1 MSDASGAAMPS
12 GGIPETA
19 GIANPPA
26 IILIEP
32 QLGDN
37 IGKAARAMLNCGLV
51 DLRLVRPRD
60 GWPNE
65 RATANASGADIVIDN
80 AKVFERDEDAIAD
93 LNRVYVT
100 TARTRDAIKPVFT
113 PRGLAPELRTVVGK
127 GEKVGVLFG
136 PERTGVRNEH
146 IAMADA
152 VVTVPL
158 NPGFTS
164 LNLAQAV
171 LLIGYEWWQAGVE
184 VPDYQLMMADT
195 FPATKQDMERLFE
208 HLEHELDESG
218 FFRVAEK
225 RPGMARNIR
234 NIFNRSNLTHQ
245 EVQTLRGMIVAMRGG
260 KHKPES

>member
-1 MSDASGAAMPS
+1 MSDTPIAAR
-12 GGIPETA
+12 PETA
-19 GIANPPA
+19 GVVNPPV

-80 AKVFERDEDAIAD
+80 AKVFDCEEDALAD
-93 LNRVYVT
+93 LNRIYVT
-100 TARTRDAIKPVFT
+100 TARTRDAVKPVFT
-113 PRGLAPELRTVVGK
+113 PRGLGPEMRANIGK
-127 GEKVGVLFG
+127 GEKIGVMFG

-171 LLIGYEWWQAGVE
+171 LLIGYEWWQAGVD
-184 VPDYQLMMADT
+184 VPDYQMMMNDS
-195 FPATKQDMERLFE
+195 FPATHDEVERMFV
-208 HLEHELDESG
+208 HLEHELDEAG
-218 FFRVAEK
+218 FFRVEAK
-225 RPGMARNIR
+225 RPAMERNIR
-234 NIFNRSNLTHQ
+234 NIFNRIGLTHQ
-245 EVQTLRGMIVAMRGG
+245 EVQTIRGMIVAMRGG
-260 KHKPES
+260 KYKPKPKI

>member
-1 MSDASGAAMPS
+1 MSDARGAA
-12 GGIPETA
+12 IPETG
-19 GIANPPA
+19 GIANPPV

-65 RATANASGADIVIDN
+65 RATANAAGADIVIDN
-80 AKVFERDEDAIAD
+80 AKVFERDEDAVAD

-113 PRGLAPELRTVVGK
+113 PKGLAPELRSVVAK

-171 LLIGYEWWQAGVE
+171 LLIGYEWWQAGVG
-184 VPDYQLMMADT
+184 VPDYQMLMNDT
-195 FPATKQDMERLFE
+195 FPATKEDLERLFV
-208 HLEHELDESG
+208 HLEHELYESG
-218 FFRVAEK
+218 FYRVEAK
-225 RPGMARNIR
+225 RPNMARNIR

-260 KHKPES
+260 KYKPQD

>member
-1 MSDASGAAMPS
+1 MSDAIGAAR
-12 GGIPETA
+12 PET
-19 GIANPPA
+19 GGVANPPV

-32 QLGDN
+32 QLGEN

-65 RATANASGADIVIDN
+65 RATANAAGADIVIDN
-80 AKVFERDEDAIAD
+80 AKVFESDEEAVAD
-93 LNRVYVT
+93 LNRLYIT

-113 PRGLAPELRTVVGK
+113 PKGLAPELRSVVAK
-127 GEKVGVLFG
+127 GEKVGVMFG

-146 IAMADA
+146 IAMGDA

-171 LLIGYEWWQAGVE
+171 LLIGYEWWQAGVD
-184 VPDYQLMMADT
+184 VPDYQMLMNDT
-195 FPATKQDMERLFE
+195 FPARKEDMERLFE
-208 HLEHELDESG
+208 HLEAELDASG
-218 FFRVAEK
+218 FYRVAAK
-225 RPGMARNIR
+225 RPNMARNIR

-260 KHKPES
+260 KYKPKD

>member
-1 MSDASGAAMPS
+1 MSDAIGAAR
-12 GGIPETA
+12 PET
-19 GIANPPA
+19 GGVANPPV

-32 QLGDN
+32 QLGEN

-65 RATANASGADIVIDN
+65 RATANAAGADIVIDN
-80 AKVFERDEDAIAD
+80 AKVFESDEEAVAD
-93 LNRVYVT
+93 LNRLYIT

-113 PRGLAPELRTVVGK
+113 PKGLAPEMRSVVAK
-127 GEKVGVLFG
+127 GEKVGVMFG

-146 IAMADA
+146 IAMGDA

-171 LLIGYEWWQAGVE
+171 LLIGYEWWQAGVD
-184 VPDYQLMMADT
+184 VPDYQMLMNDT
-195 FPATKQDMERLFE
+195 FPARKEDMERLFE
-208 HLEHELDESG
+208 HLEAELDASG
-218 FFRVAEK
+218 FYRVAAK
-225 RPGMARNIR
+225 RPNMARNIR

-260 KHKPES
+260 KYKPKD

>member
-1 MSDASGAAMPS
+1 MSDSPSKAEASRT
-12 GGIPETA
+12 GGVE
-19 GIANPPA
+19 NPPV

-80 AKVFERDEDAIAD
+80 TKVFEREEDALAD

-113 PRGLAPELRTVVGK
+113 ARGLAPEMRTVIGR

-146 IAMADA
+146 VAMADA

-171 LLIGYEWWQAGVE
+171 LLIGYEWWQAGVD
-184 VPDYQLMMADT
+184 VPDYQLMMNDT
-195 FPATKQDMERLFE
+195 FPATRDEIERMFV
-208 HLEHELDESG
+208 HLEEELDASG

-225 RPGMARNIR
+225 RPNMERNIR
-234 NIFNRSNLTHQ
+234 NIFNRANLTHQ
-245 EVQTLRGMIVAMRGG
+245 EVQTLRGMIAAMRGS
-260 KHKPES
+260 KHKA